1 MSRGFY
7 TKLAWTGITKN
18 KQLYYPYLIASVTMV
33 MVFYILSFLSVSDVV
48 QNLPGGETVTLLFSY
63 GAWAIGIFSIPF
75 LFYANSSLIKK
86 RKKELGLYNILGMN
100 KKNIFF
106 ILCWEALIT
115 YGIAIIGRIFTGIVF
130 SKIAELGIVNIMGKE
145 TNYRIYIEW
154 RSVLTALFVFAV
166 IFSLILLN
174 MLRQIHNNNPI
185 ELLHSESAGERP
197 PKSHWLL
204 AIISLILIVSAYC
217 WTANMRYSIQAFQNC
232 FPVAALITVG
242 TFLLFLCASVFLCT
256 LLKNNKRYY
265 YKTSHFVTVSSMSY
279 RMKRNGASL
288 ASICILVVLIL
299 VTLTFSVSFYT
310 GAQNTIEG
318 HYPYD
323 CGISVEIPAERVKD
337 EMLTGSYAASY
348 RSEIESIV
356 QDANM
361 TKNMETY
368 SVYSANMMALITNGR
383 LDLSKD
389 IRNT

>member
-1 MSRGFY
+1 
-7 TKLAWTGITKN
+7 
-18 KQLYYPYLIASVTMV
+18 
-33 MVFYILSFLSVSDVV
+33 
-48 QNLPGGETVTLLFSY
+48 
-63 GAWAIGIFSIPF
+63 
-75 LFYANSSLIKK
+75 
-86 RKKELGLYNILGMN
+86 MN

-204 AIISLILIVSAYC
+204 AIISLLLIVSAYC